1 MLGSKTKIREQA
13 GKAFLEKWHLQG
25 DLKEVREEARQIFG
39 GGGGGGCSR
48 EQQVERPRGWCVPRE
63 QTGSQCGWRKLI
75 REKVV
80 GGSSEAGEGGT
91 DCQAVVW
98 TWGFVLRATRGHW

>member
-25 DLKEVREEARQIFG
+25 DLKEAREEARQILG
-39 GGGGGGCSR
+39 GGGGRAAGNSR
-48 EQQVERPRGWCVPRE
+48 YKGPEAGVCPGNRRE
-63 QTGSQCGWRKLI
+63 ASVAGE
-75 REKVV
+75 EKVV
-80 GGSSEAGEGGT
+80 RGSSEAGEAGT

-98 TWGFVLRATRGHW
+98 TRGFVLWATRGHW